1 MSFSYVLINVEMG
14 QDENVHK
21 ILLEFDEVKEAYML
35 YGVYDI
41 LVKIE
46 AKDMGNLKDT
56 ISSKLRSVNG
66 IRSTLT
72 MIVTG
77 TS

>member
-1 MSFSYVLINVEMG
+1 MSFAYVLINVEMG

-21 ILLEFDEVKEAYML
+21 ILQEFDEVKEAYML

-46 AKDMGNLKDT
+46 TKDMDNLKDT
-56 ISSKLRSVNG
+56 ISSKLRSVSG

-77 TS
+77 T